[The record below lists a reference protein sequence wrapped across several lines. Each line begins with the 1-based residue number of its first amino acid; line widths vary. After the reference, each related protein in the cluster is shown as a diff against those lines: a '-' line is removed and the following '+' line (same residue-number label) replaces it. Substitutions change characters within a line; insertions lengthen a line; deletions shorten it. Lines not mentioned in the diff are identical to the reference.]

1 MSFTFAGPGDN
12 QNRLEFFEE
21 KLRIIKVR
29 RRAGLRLLFRG
40 LPRKLRDHSE
50 LIRGVTK
57 RN

>member
-21 KLRIIKVR
+21 KLRIIKV